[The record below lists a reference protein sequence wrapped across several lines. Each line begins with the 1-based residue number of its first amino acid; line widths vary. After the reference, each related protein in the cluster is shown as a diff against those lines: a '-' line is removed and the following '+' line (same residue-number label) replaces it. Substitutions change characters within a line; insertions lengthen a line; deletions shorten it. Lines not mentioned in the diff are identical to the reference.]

1 LHQLAPDT
9 VLAGEVVAVGARVVV
24 VAPLALTLVVL
35 DVLVGVVEEVLV
47 GVVEKVLVDA
57 FVGRTVLE
65 VG

>member
-9 VLAGEVVAVGARVVV
+9 VLAGEVVAVGATVVV
-24 VAPLALTLVVL
+24 VTLVLLTVVVL

-47 GVVEKVLVDA
+47 DA
-57 FVGRTVLE
+57 FVGKTARV

>member
-9 VLAGEVVAVGARVVV
+9 VLAGEVVVVGATVVV
-24 VAPLALTLVVL
+24 VTLVVL

-47 GVVEKVLVDA
+47 DA
-57 FVGRTVLE
+57 FVGGPALV